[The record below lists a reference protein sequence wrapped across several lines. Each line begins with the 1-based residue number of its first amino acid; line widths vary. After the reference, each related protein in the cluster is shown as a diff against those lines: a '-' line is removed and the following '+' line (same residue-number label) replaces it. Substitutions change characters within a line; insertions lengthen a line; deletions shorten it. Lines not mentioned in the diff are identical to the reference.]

1 MKYKEEYINYMIEKI
16 STLNLKHF
24 DIVKESL
31 ENLKTTEVD
40 SIGKKLRPIHYHY
53 FKDHKLDFIDYY
65 NYVRCRELDLEI
77 K

>member
-31 ENLKTTEVD
+31 EKIEYFNSKILLSFIHIFECFIKIDNLKELQTT
-40 SIGKKLRPIHYHY
+40 
-53 FKDHKLDFIDYY
+53 LDCF
-65 NYVRCRELDLEI
+65 V
-77 K
+77 

>member
-65 NYVRCRELDLEI
+65 NYVRCRELDFEI